1 MSSESLK
8 QKGLMID
15 GVIWKQI
22 FLFSIPLLL
31 GNLFQQ
37 LYNAVDSIIVGNYIG
52 SQALAAVGSS
62 APVINLLISFFMGL
76 SIGAGIIISRYYGA
90 RNIDGLQEA
99 VHTSLAIT
107 FLAGIVMTFIGVSLS
122 PYILQWVGT
131 PNDVMSSSILYLR
144 IYFLGITASLIYN
157 YGASILRAKG
167 DTKRPLYYLALAGA
181 VNVVLNLLLV
191 IVFHLGVAG
200 VGIATV
206 VSQIISAALIFI
218 CLTHEKGGMQLR
230 PKEMRIDLNKFFDI
244 LKIGL
249 PAGIQGC
256 VFSLSNVVIQASVN
270 SFGSTIMA
278 GNGAAQNIEGFVY
291 TGMNAFYQS
300 CLTFT
305 SQNMGAKR
313 MDRIKQTL
321 LSCQLLVIVTGLVLG
336 IGAWYFGDIL
346 LSIYSDDPAV
356 IAAGIV
362 RLGYV
367 SKTYFLCGMMD
378 VMVGTLRGLG
388 YSIFPMIV
396 SLLGACGLRILW
408 LATIFNMYHT
418 IEMVYISYPVSW
430 IITAFAHV
438 ITFVFVFRKVSH
450 KIKEESLAN

>member
-1 MSSESLK
+1 MA
-8 QKGLMID
+8 GDHYRID
-15 GVIWKQI
+15 MTEGKLLPKIL
-22 FLFSIPLLL
+22 LFSLPLIASGVLQLL
-31 GNLFQQ
+31 F
-37 LYNAVDSIIVGNYIG
+37 NAADIIVVGKFDG
-52 SQALAAVGSS
+52 HESLAAVSS
-62 APVINLLISFFMGL
+62 TGALINLIVNIFIGL
-76 SIGAGIIISRYYGA
+76 SIGANVVVARHIGADEQEEISKT
-90 RNIDGLQEA
+90 
-99 VHTSLAIT
+99 VHTAMMLSIIGGVILTVFGIAAAHPMLEWMDTPDNVIDLA
-107 FLAGIVMTFIGVSLS
+107 V
-122 PYILQWVGT
+122 
-131 PNDVMSSSILYLR
+131 LYLR

-167 DTKRPLYYLALAGA
+167 DTKRPLYYLALAGV
-181 VNVVLNLLLV
+181 VNIILNLILV

-206 VSQIISAALIFI
+206 VSQIISATLVFI
-218 CLTHEKGGMQLR
+218 CLTHERGGLQLH
-230 PKEMRIDLNKFFDI
+230 PKEMHIDFRKFIDI

-305 SQNMGAKR
+305 SQNMGAR
-313 MDRIKQTL
+313 SLDRIKQTL
-321 LSCQLLVIVTGLVLG
+321 FSCQLLVIITGLILG
-336 IGAWYFGDIL
+336 IGAWYFGDLL

-367 SKTYFLCGMMD
+367 SKTYFLCGIMD
-378 VMVGTLRGLG
+378 VMVGSLRGLG

-396 SLLGACGLRILW
+396 SLVGACGLRILW
-408 LATIFNMYHT
+408 LATVFNLYHT

-430 IITAFAHV
+430 IITALAHM
-438 ITFVFVFRKVSH
+438 ITFIFVFRKVSH
-450 KIKEESLAN
+450 KIKLDESLAN

>member
-1 MSSESLK
+1 MA
-8 QKGLMID
+8 GDHYRID
-15 GVIWKQI
+15 MTEGKLLPKIL
-22 FLFSIPLLL
+22 LFSLPLIASGVLQLL
-31 GNLFQQ
+31 F
-37 LYNAVDSIIVGNYIG
+37 NAADIIVVGKFEG
-52 SQALAAVGSS
+52 HESLAAVSS
-62 APVINLLISFFMGL
+62 TGALINLIVNIFIGL
-76 SIGAGIIISRYYGA
+76 SIGANVVVARHIGADEQEEISKTVHTAMMLSIIGGIILTIFGIAAA
-90 RNIDGLQEA
+90 RPMLEWMDTPSNVID
-99 VHTSLAIT
+99 
-107 FLAGIVMTFIGVSLS
+107 LS
-122 PYILQWVGT
+122 V
-131 PNDVMSSSILYLR
+131 LYLR

-321 LSCQLLVIVTGLVLG
+321 LSCQFLVIVTGLVLG

-396 SLLGACGLRILW
+396 SLVGACGLRILW
-408 LATIFNMYHT
+408 LATIFNVYHT

-438 ITFVFVFRKVSH
+438 ITFIFVFRKVSH